1 MADMRLAAQEDRD
14 LNQKGSPAI
23 KKLSMMPAV
32 RSSLGK
38 TYEFEDCYYKFCKG
52 PSIHYVNKRT
62 VSGSFLQ
69 QQLMI
74 ANYQV
79 KKFVRKSK

>member
-38 TYEFEDCYYKFCKG
+38 NL
-52 PSIHYVNKRT
+52 SIR
-62 VSGSFLQ
+62 GLFLEI
-69 QQLMI
+69 L
-74 ANYQV
+74 
-79 KKFVRKSK
+79 

>member
-1 MADMRLAAQEDRD
+1 MWDNSKVYFKLQLTKGWSFFSSLQLMADMRLAAQEDRD

-38 TYEFEDCYYKFCKG
+38 TYEFEDC
-52 PSIHYVNKRT
+52 
-62 VSGSFLQ
+62 L
-69 QQLMI
+69 
-74 ANYQV
+74 
-79 KKFVRKSK
+79 